1 MEKKS
6 LILAFSIILLLSF
19 YLTYLFVSAERPAI
33 DYSINEWA
41 NSIQN
46 SPIIA
51 VSKITACLFDPIVLS
66 GIGIIIAIYLNI
78 KKEKKKSLALSSAI
92 ITSAITLK
100 IMKEL
105 FSLERPPNM
114 LVNETGYSFPSGHSA
129 MAIVLLG
136 MLILIFYKKIKHKKL
151 AIIFS
156 AIFALLIGLN
166 RILLNAH
173 WVTDIFGGYL
183 FGALIISLAALIF
196 PKNVL

>member
-1 MEKKS
+1 
-6 LILAFSIILLLSF
+6 
-19 YLTYLFVSAERPAI
+19 
-33 DYSINEWA
+33 
-41 NSIQN
+41 
-46 SPIIA
+46 
-51 VSKITACLFDPIVLS
+51 
-66 GIGIIIAIYLNI
+66 
-78 KKEKKKSLALSSAI
+78 
-92 ITSAITLK
+92 
-100 IMKEL
+100 
-105 FSLERPPNM
+105 
-114 LVNETGYSFPSGHSA
+114 
-129 MAIVLLG
+129 